1 MDKERDI
8 LDLLSALYAG
18 RGLIIGGTLAL
29 CILAGALSYLVP
41 EEFEATAQILPPKE
55 QKQGFGFSDL
65 LSALPIPTLR
75 LGEKGTPA
83 DIFIATLKSRRTRWQ
98 MVERFNLRERYEV
111 ETMTD
116 AIEVLRAKTVVDKT
130 EEGTIAIAV
139 LDQDPQVAAEMVTQ
153 YIELLDLTN
162 KQISQK
168 TASERLDFIK
178 RLLEE
183 EDLKLVAKMKKLEEF
198 QSEYNAISIEDQA
211 RAVIRVAAG
220 MQTEAMELEIA
231 RLSLI
236 LSGLDPDHD
245 KVRKLQQEIMLREE
259 WMVVLR
265 DGFEGASTDLLRDR
279 ALQLELDENLFLPLK
294 QIPGV
299 AQEFAALEKDVL
311 VQKALLQLLLQQEA
325 EALIEAKNTTST
337 VQVLDPPVPPEVKAR
352 PQRLL
357 IVLVTGV
364 LSLFASVCYT
374 LGADYVRDVHRRWR
388 EERDGDGGLAG
399 GIAP

>member
-1 MDKERDI
+1 METERQKEADF
-8 LDLLSALYAG
+8 LDLLVALYAG
-18 RGLIIGGTLAL
+18 RRLILGGTLML
-29 CILAGALSYLVP
+29 CILAGAISFMVP
-41 EEFEATAQILPPKE
+41 VEYEAKAQILPPKE

-75 LGEKGTPA
+75 LGDKGTPA
-83 DIFIATLKSRRTRWQ
+83 DIFIATLKSQRIRRQ
-98 MVERFNLRERYEV
+98 MVDKYGLMDRYEV

-116 AIEVLRAKTVVDKT
+116 AIEVLGSKTTVDKT
-130 EEGTIAIAV
+130 EEGTIEIAV
-139 LDQDPQVAAEMVTQ
+139 LDQDPQGAAEMATH

-168 TASERLDFIK
+168 TASERLDFIGT
-178 RLLEE
+178 LLKQ
-183 EDLKLVAKMKKLEEF
+183 EDDKLEAKMKKLEEF

-211 RAVIRVAAG
+211 RAVIGAAAG

-236 LSGLDPDHD
+236 LGGLDPEHD
-245 KVRKLQQEIMLREE
+245 RVKKLQQEIRLREE

-265 DGFEGASTDLLRDR
+265 EGLEGASDHLLREKT
-279 ALQLELDENLFLPLK
+279 LQFELDENLFLPLK

-299 AQEFAALEKDVL
+299 AQEFATLEKDVL

-325 EALIEAKNTTST
+325 EALIEANNTTST
-337 VQVLDPPVPPEVKAR
+337 VQVLDPPVPPEIKAR

-357 IVLVTGV
+357 IVLITGV
-364 LSLFASVCYT
+364 LSLFATICYT
-374 LGADYVRDVHRRWR
+374 LGAGYVRVVGRHWR
-388 EERDGDGGLAG
+388 ERQAAGL
-399 GIAP
+399 